1 MADLRDE
8 KLSVDVEKDAASKT
22 ESGAASAHSGE
33 NKSPP
38 WLRALLRWGVE
49 ERGIVPVPYEQRTDR
64 QFYKIFFVW
73 FSMNFNI
80 LSFSTGTLGPIVFG
94 LSLRDTC
101 LVILFF
107 NLLACALPAYF
118 NTWGPRTGMR
128 QMVHSRYSFGRH
140 FPTLLIDSCRY
151 YGIMIPTILNL
162 IGLCGFNILNS
173 ILGGQALA
181 SVSNNNMSWTVGIV
195 IIALVA
201 LVISFMGY
209 RVLNWYERLSWP
221 PVLLAFIVALGV
233 GGKHLYN
240 APSFSGEPPTAASVL
255 SFASVIAGFV
265 ITFAAMASD
274 FTMYYEPTV
283 SSHKIFL
290 YSYLGYV
297 VPIIVLECLGAAAVM
312 AAPNVP
318 SWNDGYGTAGNIG
331 GLLEAM
337 LSPVGGFGKFLT
349 VMLSLSVTA
358 NIACTLYSI
367 CFNFQ
372 VLVPSF
378 SKVPRYVF
386 SIVGTAISLPLSIVG
401 AHRFYTALT
410 NFLSLIGY
418 WASAYGAIL
427 IVEHYYFRKG
437 DFGSYDHSAWNDPKR
452 LPWGAAAVAAGVLS
466 FALVIPCMQ
475 QVWFVGPIGAKSGD
489 IGFEVAFPLAGI
501 LYLPLRKLE
510 LKYQKCH

>member
-8 KLSVDVEKDAASKT
+8 KLSDVEKDAASKA
-22 ESGAASAHSGE
+22 ESDVASVHGE
-33 NKSPP
+33 ESRYHP
-38 WLRALLRWGVE
+38 WLKALLSWGVE
-49 ERGIVPVPYEQRTDR
+49 ERGIVPVPYDQRTDK

-94 LSLRDTC
+94 LSLRDSC

-107 NLLACALPAYF
+107 NLLACSLPAYF

-128 QMVHSRYSFGRH
+128 QMVHSRYSFG
-140 FPTLLIDSCRY
+140 Y
-151 YGIMIPTILNL
+151 YGLTIPALLNL

-181 SVSNNNMSWTVGIV
+181 SVSNDNMSWTVGIV
-195 IIALVA
+195 IIAIVA

-209 RVLNWYERLSWP
+209 RVLTWYERLSWP

-240 APSFSGEPPTAASVL
+240 APSFSGEPASASTIL
-255 SFASVIAGFV
+255 SFASVLAGFV
-265 ITFAAMASD
+265 ITYSAMASD

-283 SSHKIFL
+283 SSRKIFL

-297 VPIIVLECLGAAAVM
+297 VPIIVLECLGVAAVM
-312 AAPNVP
+312 ATPNVP
-318 SWNDGYGTAGNIG
+318 SWNEGYGTAGNIG
-331 GLLEAM
+331 GLLSAM

-378 SKVPRYVF
+378 SRVPRYVF

-401 AHRFYTALT
+401 AHRFYATLT
-410 NFLSLIGY
+410 DFLSLIGY

-427 IVEHYYFRKG
+427 IVEHYCFRNG
-437 DFGSYDHSAWNDPKR
+437 DFNSYDHSSWNNPRR
-452 LPWGAAAVAAGVLS
+452 LPWGAAAIAAVILS
-466 FALVIPCMQ
+466 FGLVIPCMQ
-475 QVWFVGPIGAKSGD
+475 QVWFEGPIGTKTGD

-501 LYLPLRKLE
+501 LYFPLRKLE
-510 LKYQKCH
+510 LKYQKFD

>member
-8 KLSVDVEKDAASKT
+8 KLSDIEKDAVSKT
-22 ESGAASAHSGE
+22 ESRAASVHSEEGRYH
-33 NKSPP
+33 P
-38 WLRALLRWGVE
+38 WLKALLSWGVE
-49 ERGIVPVPYEQRTDR
+49 ERGIVPVPYDQRTDK

-94 LSLRDTC
+94 LSLRDSC

-107 NLLACALPAYF
+107 NLLACSLPAYF

-128 QMVHSRYSFGRH
+128 QMVHSRYSFG
-140 FPTLLIDSCRY
+140 Y
-151 YGIMIPTILNL
+151 YGLTIPALLNL

-181 SVSNNNMSWTVGIV
+181 SVSNDNMSWTVGIV
-195 IIALVA
+195 IIAIVA

-209 RVLNWYERLSWP
+209 RVLTWYERLSWP

-240 APSFSGEPPTAASVL
+240 APSFSGEPASATTILSFGSVL
-255 SFASVIAGFV
+255 AGFV
-265 ITFAAMASD
+265 ITYSAMASD

-283 SSHKIFL
+283 SSRRIFL
-290 YSYLGYV
+290 YSYLAYV
-297 VPIIVLECLGAAAVM
+297 VPIIVLECLGVAAVM
-312 AAPNVP
+312 ATPNVP
-318 SWNDGYGTAGNIG
+318 SWNEGYGTAGNIG
-331 GLLEAM
+331 GLLNAM

-378 SKVPRYVF
+378 SRVPRYVF

-401 AHRFYTALT
+401 AHRFYATLT
-410 NFLSLIGY
+410 DFLSLIGY

-427 IVEHYYFRKG
+427 IVEHYCFRNG
-437 DFGSYDHSAWNDPKR
+437 DFSSYDHSSWNNPRR
-452 LPWGAAAVAAGVLS
+452 LPWGAAAIAAVILS
-466 FALVIPCMQ
+466 FGLVIPCMQ
-475 QVWFVGPIGAKSGD
+475 QVWFEGPIGTKTGD

-501 LYLPLRKLE
+501 LYFPLRKLE
-510 LKYQKCH
+510 LKYQKFD